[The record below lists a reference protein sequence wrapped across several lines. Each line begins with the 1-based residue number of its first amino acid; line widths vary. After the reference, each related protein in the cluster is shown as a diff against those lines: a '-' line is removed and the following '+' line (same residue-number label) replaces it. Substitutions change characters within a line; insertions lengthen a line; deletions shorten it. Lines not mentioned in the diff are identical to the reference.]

1 MRVRGHRTLRF
12 AAALASLA
20 TSAGASELADLIERG
35 DRRAALAL
43 IESGADVNEAQG
55 DGTTPLQWAAYRVD
69 PELAALLLDEGAE
82 PDARNS
88 YGASPLGEAAKTGS
102 LEIVE
107 LLLEAGADPEAPNGD
122 GQTALMLASRS
133 GSTAIA
139 HLLIERGADVNA
151 LESWR
156 GQSALMWAAD
166 GGFPEIVDLLIDHG
180 AAVDFRAAAMDWPA
194 QVTSEPRA
202 QYRPVGGLTP
212 LLYAARAGCTPCV
225 RAILAGGADV
235 DRPNPEGM
243 TPLMIALDNGAFDT
257 AVALLE
263 AGANPHLWD
272 WYGRTALYIAV
283 DMNNGPRG
291 SRPVGSSEA
300 PSPVTGYD
308 VATLLLAAGVDA
320 EPQLNMHRPSRGGNI
335 GRFSDDL
342 LTTGATPLLRAAISQ
357 DLPTIRLLLEHGADV
372 DLPNVMGVTPLIA
385 AAGMGTSA
393 RDTGLG
399 FGSGENRTI
408 ETLQA
413 LLSAG
418 ADVDARIV
426 STYNRTATIAR
437 TSSMTER
444 EGQTALYGAIRR
456 GWVDV
461 VNFLIES
468 GATVDIVDARG
479 RTPIDVAMGNIG
491 GRDNVVSEEIATRLR
506 QRIINEEQV
515 GE

>member
-1 MRVRGHRTLRF
+1 MAVATGLIG
-12 AAALASLA
+12 LAGPGSVPR
-20 TSAGASELADLIERG
+20 ASELADLIERG
-35 DRRAALAL
+35 ERRAALAL
-43 IESGADVNEAQG
+43 IESGADVNEPQG
-55 DGTTPLQWAAYRVD
+55 DGTTPLHWAAYRVE
-69 PELAALLLDEGAE
+69 PELSALLLARGAR
-82 PDARNS
+82 PDAMNA

-102 LEIVE
+102 IELVEI
-107 LLLEAGADPEAPNGD
+107 LLEAGADPEARNAD
-122 GQTALMLASRS
+122 GQTALMLAARS
-133 GSTAIA
+133 GSAAIA
-139 HLLIERGADVNA
+139 ELLIDHGADVNA

-166 GGFPEIVDLLIDHG
+166 AGFPEIVDLLIGNG
-180 AAVDFRAAAMDWPA
+180 AAVDFRAAAIDWPA

-202 QYRPVGGLTP
+202 QYRPIGGLTP
-212 LLYAARAGCTPCV
+212 LLYAARSGCTPCV
-225 RAILAGGADV
+225 RAILEGGADV

-257 AVALLE
+257 ATALLE

-283 DMNNGPRG
+283 DMNNSLRGPRPTG
-291 SRPVGSSEA
+291 GSEA
-300 PSPVTGYD
+300 GPPASGYD
-308 VATLLLAAGVDA
+308 VASLLLAAGVDP

-357 DLPTIRLLLEHGADV
+357 DLPTIRLLLEHGANV
-372 DLPNVMGVTPLIA
+372 DLQNVMGVTPLIA

-393 RDTGLG
+393 RDSGLG
-399 FGSGENRTI
+399 FGGGEARTI
-408 ETLQA
+408 ETLRV
-413 LLSAG
+413 LLAG
-418 ADVDARIV
+418 GAEVNARIV
-426 STYNRTATIAR
+426 ATYNRTATIAR

-461 VNFLIES
+461 VEFLIDQ
-468 GATVDIVDARG
+468 GADVDIVDARG

-491 GRDNVVSEEIATRLR
+491 GRDNVPSEEIARRLR
-506 QRIINEEQV
+506 QHIANEE
-515 GE
+515 